1 MAAVNIGPIKVEKS
15 FEILAGDLRERIL
28 SGAIQPGDSLPNER
42 ELGDQTGLSR
52 GSVREALRILEAQ
65 GLVSTKAGRYG
76 GRVALEPTS
85 DFLSTSIQSFV
96 RGRRVSFAS
105 LIETAEALEPV
116 LAALAAQH
124 RTDSD
129 LATLQAL
136 GDQLES
142 STIAADV
149 HRANARWHMAVAR
162 ASHNHLL
169 IGVAEALSPLI
180 HDPHV
185 EDFAS
190 LDIRDAVARAHER
203 VYRAILD
210 RDADAARRRM
220 ARHIGAYRSRIE
232 AVAPET
238 VTIA

>member
-28 SGAIQPGDSLPNER
+28 SGAIQPGESLPNER

-96 RGRRVSFAS
+96 RGRRVPFAS

-129 LATLQAL
+129 LATLRGL

-190 LDIRDAVARAHER
+190 PDIRDAVARAHER

>member
-28 SGAIQPGDSLPNER
+28 SGAIQAGESLPNER

-96 RGRRVSFAS
+96 RGRRVPFSS

-124 RTDSD
+124 RTDAD
-129 LATLQAL
+129 LATLRAL

-142 STIAADV
+142 STVAADV

-185 EDFAS
+185 ENFAS

-203 VYRAILD
+203 VYQAIVD
-210 RDADAARRRM
+210 RDTDAARRRM
-220 ARHIGAYRSRIE
+220 ARHIGAYRSRVE